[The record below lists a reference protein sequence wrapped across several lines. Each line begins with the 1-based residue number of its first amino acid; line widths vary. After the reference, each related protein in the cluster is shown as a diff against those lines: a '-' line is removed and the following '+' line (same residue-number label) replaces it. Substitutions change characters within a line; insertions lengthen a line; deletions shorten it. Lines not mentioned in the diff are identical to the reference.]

1 MSHSSEQGTTV
12 PGAPTV
18 PRGTLVT
25 PQGRTTI
32 ADSVVAKI
40 AGIAAREVSG
50 VHEMGRGAARA
61 LGAIKERLPVGS
73 TSPSVT
79 QGVSVQVGEQEA
91 AVDVDLVCEYGVS
104 IVDVAEAVRRNVIQ
118 RIEGMC
124 GLRVTEVNISVDDVW
139 MGDDDDDSGSG
150 SGQ

>member
-1 MSHSSEQGTTV
+1 MSQTTEPRSGTDGPSATT
-12 PGAPTV
+12 GN
-18 PRGTLVT
+18 LIT

-40 AGIAAREVSG
+40 AGLAAREVSG

-61 LGAIKERLPVGS
+61 LGAIKERLPVGPA
-73 TSPSVT
+73 SPSVT
-79 QGVSVQVGEQEA
+79 QGVTVEVGEQEA
-91 AVDVDLVCEYGVS
+91 TVDVDLVCEYGVS
-104 IVDVAEAVRRNVIQ
+104 IVDVAEAVRGNVIR

-124 GLRVTEVNISVDDVW
+124 GLRVTEVNITVDDVW
-139 MGDDDDDSGSG
+139 MGDDDDSGSG

>member
-1 MSHSSEQGTTV
+1 MSQITEQRSGTDGPSAG
-12 PGAPTV
+12 PGH
-18 PRGTLVT
+18 LIT

-50 VHEMGRGAARA
+50 VHDMGKGAARV
-61 LGAIKERLPVGS
+61 LGAVKERLPVGS
-73 TSPSVT
+73 SSPSVT
-79 QGVSVQVGEQEA
+79 QGVNVQVGEEEA

-104 IVDVAEAVRRNVIQ
+104 IVDVAEAVRGNVIR
-118 RIEGMC
+118 RIEDMC

-139 MGDDDDDSGSG
+139 MGDDDDSGSDT
-150 SGQ
+150 GQ

>member
-1 MSHSSEQGTTV
+1 MSQTTGQRPGTDGPSPNT
-12 PGAPTV
+12 GH
-18 PRGTLVT
+18 LIT

-40 AGIAAREVSG
+40 AGLAAREVSG
-50 VHEMGRGAARA
+50 VHEMGKGAARA

-73 TSPSVT
+73 SSPSVT
-79 QGVSVQVGEQEA
+79 QGVTVEVGEQEA
-91 AVDVDLVCEYGVS
+91 TVDVDLVCEYGVS
-104 IVDVAEAVRRNVIQ
+104 IVDVAEAVRGNVIR

-124 GLRVTEVNISVDDVW
+124 GLRVTEVNITVDDVW
-139 MGDDDDDSGSG
+139 MGDDDDSESG

>member
-1 MSHSSEQGTTV
+1 MSQSTT
-12 PGAPTV
+12 PRTDASDGPTAAT
-18 PRGTLVT
+18 GGLVT

-40 AGIAAREVSG
+40 AGMAAREVSG
-50 VHEMGRGAARA
+50 VHEMGKGAARA

-73 TSPSVT
+73 ASSSVT
-79 QGVSVQVGEQEA
+79 QGVTVQVGEQEA
-91 AVDVDLVCEYGVS
+91 AVDIDLVCEYGVS

-139 MGDDDDDSGSG
+139 MGDDDESESGR
-150 SGQ
+150 GQ

>member
-1 MSHSSEQGTTV
+1 MSQTTEQRPRTDG
-12 PGAPTV
+12 PAPAT
-18 PRGTLVT
+18 GHLIT

-50 VHEMGRGAARA
+50 VHDMGKGAARV
-61 LGAIKERLPVGS
+61 LGAVKERLPVGS
-73 TSPSVT
+73 SSPSVT
-79 QGVSVQVGEQEA
+79 QGVNVQVGEEEA

-104 IVDVAEAVRRNVIQ
+104 IVDVAEAVRGNVIR

-124 GLRVTEVNISVDDVW
+124 GLGVTEVNITVDDVW
-139 MGDDDDDSGSG
+139 MGDDDDSDSAGP
-150 SGQ
+150 GQ

>member
-1 MSHSSEQGTTV
+1 MSQSTEQRTNSADGPSAT
-12 PGAPTV
+12 G
-18 PRGTLVT
+18 GLVT

-50 VHEMGRGAARA
+50 VHDMGKGAARA
-61 LGAIKERLPVGS
+61 LGAIKERLPVGPA
-73 TSPSVT
+73 SPSVT
-79 QGVSVQVGEQEA
+79 QGVTVQVGEEEA

-104 IVDVAEAVRRNVIQ
+104 IVDVAESVRGNVIQ
-118 RIEGMC
+118 RIESMC

-139 MGDDDDDSGSG
+139 MGDDEAEPGR
-150 SGQ
+150 GQ